1 MPRLFKRLSK
11 SGAFERIRARMWSKW
26 SLGARDGCTVIA
38 FTSRSPREGVST
50 VVAGLARTIGA
61 IDPGRVL
68 VLDVTPGL
76 HENRGELVT
85 DLLEIQATPVW
96 FQDME
101 SDNTDLSNFVTRN
114 IFRGTDILSLKYIDR
129 NRPTPQ
135 MMKKLLDRLRINY
148 HVILMDVGSLTH
160 GDSLPWLISSDYRI
174 LVIDASTATREVLEH
189 QQRELEHM
197 GIIISGSILNKRTYP
212 IPSFLYWLAR

>member
-1 MPRLFKRLSK
+1 M
-11 SGAFERIRARMWSKW
+11 
-26 SLGARDGCTVIA
+26 A

-50 VVAGLARTIGA
+50 VVAGLAHAIGA

-76 HENRGELVT
+76 QESGGEPVA
-85 DLLEIQATPVW
+85 DMLETQTAPVW
-96 FQDME
+96 IQDIE
-101 SDNTDLSNFVTRN
+101 SDTADLSRFVTRN
-114 IFRGTDILSLKYIDR
+114 IFRGTDILSLKYTDR

-135 MMKKLLDRLRINY
+135 MMKTLLDRLRANY
-148 HVILMDVGSLTH
+148 HIILMDVGSLSH
-160 GDSLPWLISSDYRI
+160 GDRLPWLFCSDYRI
-174 LVIDASTATREVLEH
+174 LVIDASTATREVLVH

-197 GIIISGSILNKRTYP
+197 GISISGSILNKRTYP